1 MQSGHA
7 TVFLASGQW
16 QCDNIKEFQGQ
27 RKYSTNVKVLVF
39 KWSRHNEYSNT
50 AISNFKHENMVTL
63 WRQCRRVPSSVYK
76 FPRAGG
82 DAKKL
87 IEKEREIMLPTKKLI
102 AWTAVHRNSKIP
114 DYIRLVFGI
123 KIFIIVQKSWT
134 RVADTDP
141 QKHRIKIRILA
152 AS

>member
-1 MQSGHA
+1 MHPFGTTA
-7 TVFLASGQW
+7 GV
-16 QCDNIKEFQGQ
+16 I
-27 RKYSTNVKVLVF
+27 RV

-102 AWTAVHRNSKIP
+102 A
-114 DYIRLVFGI
+114 
-123 KIFIIVQKSWT
+123 
-134 RVADTDP
+134 
-141 QKHRIKIRILA
+141 
-152 AS
+152 